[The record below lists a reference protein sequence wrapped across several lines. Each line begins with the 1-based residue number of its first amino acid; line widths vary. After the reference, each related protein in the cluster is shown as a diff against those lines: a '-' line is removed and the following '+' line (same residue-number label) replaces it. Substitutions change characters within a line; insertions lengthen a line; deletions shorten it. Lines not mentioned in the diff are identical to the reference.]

1 MRKIIYLALITFF
14 VLNISTIQAAKKKAF
29 TGKITYKISIQADNI
44 PEEAKAMLPK
54 TMSMYIGADKTKT
67 ELFTQM
73 GMQSAIEDL
82 NAKTKVALLDIM
94 GQKFALYES
103 AADVEAEMNEA
114 PKTTM
119 EITAETKEIA
129 GYVCRKAVAK
139 KADGSIYSTAWFTDE
154 LEVHE
159 GLNFSNP
166 SFSGIRGVL
175 LEFDVEAGNG
185 MMMTFTALELE
196 KKKIKESV
204 FEVPNGFKK
213 TTRNELQNNFG
224 G

>member
-1 MRKIIYLALITFF
+1 MKKTIYLALIAFF
-14 VLNISTIQAAKKKAF
+14 VLNISNVQAAKKKEF
-29 TGKITYKISIQADNI
+29 TGKITYKISIQADDI

-54 TMSMYIGADKTKT
+54 TMSMHIGADKTKT

-94 GQKFALYES
+94 GQKFALYETT
-103 AADVEAEMNEA
+103 ADIEAELSEA

-119 EITAETKEIA
+119 EITDETKEIA
-129 GYVCRKAVAK
+129 GYVCKKAIAK

-159 GLNFSNP
+159 GMNFSNP
-166 SFSGIRGVL
+166 SFSQIKGVL
-175 LEFDVEAGNG
+175 LEFDVEAGGN
-185 MMMTFTALELE
+185 MMMTFTALEVD

-204 FEVPNGFKK
+204 FEVPEGFKK
-213 TTRNELQNNFG
+213 TTRDELQSTFG